1 MMKATVIDTT
11 KIDSV
16 FIDEQA
22 ADWKTAAAEV
32 DKAAAAYMD
41 DVERRTSTLQAQAKE
56 YQNEKNALTKE
67 RESLVAKI
75 ADLSSRGDID
85 AAAEADVKLEAL
97 DQKIHALGRKLKI
110 VNSATP
116 KGDPQLYA
124 AAQAA
129 HEAMEAERAPYKQ
142 RIDEL
147 TTAVDAEIKRL
158 DAIKRELSFKWDTD
172 HGYYA
177 AQKWHKVDRHYRD
190 LDRIER
196 EAEEKAA
203 AERKAQA
210 AAAGHTRYT
219 FTG

>member
-1 MMKATVIDTT
+1 MKANIIDTT
-11 KIDSV
+11 KIDTT
-16 FIDEQA
+16 FIEEQA
-22 ADWKTAAAEV
+22 ESWKMTAAAVSKTAAAYL
-32 DKAAAAYMD
+32 A
-41 DVERRTSTLQAQAKE
+41 DVEHRADTLKAQAKE
-56 YQNEKNALTKE
+56 YQEEMATLKKE
-67 RESLVAKI
+67 RDTLAVKI

-110 VNSATP
+110 VNSAAP
-116 KGDPQLYA
+116 KGDPHLYA

-158 DAIKRELSFKWDTD
+158 EAIKRELSFKRDTD

-177 AQKWHKVDRHYRD
+177 AQKWQKVDRHYRD

-219 FTG
+219 YTG